1 MKNRLSDV
9 LPYDHN
15 RIELPT
21 TKDDYIN
28 ASLITSLSPSG
39 NSSTPSFIA
48 TQAPLSCSLQ
58 DFWTMIW
65 QQGVELVVCL
75 LSDAEMAPKN
85 NGGLIYWPTEKG
97 KDVSSGPWSVSLQSS
112 NARPYCNERILSLSK
127 QVEWNSLRAY

>member
-1 MKNRLSDV
+1 MKNRISDV

-28 ASLITSLSPSG
+28 ASMITSLSPSG
-39 NSSTPSFIA
+39 NTSTPSFIA

-65 QQGVELVVCL
+65 QQGVEIVVCL
-75 LSDAEMAPKN
+75 LSDAEISPKN
-85 NGGLIYWPTEKG
+85 NGLVYWPTGRLLVASETFHAPALG
-97 KDVSSGPWSVSLQSS
+97 LLVDWALWRVNWG
-112 NARPYCNERILSLSK
+112 
-127 QVEWNSLRAY
+127 LR